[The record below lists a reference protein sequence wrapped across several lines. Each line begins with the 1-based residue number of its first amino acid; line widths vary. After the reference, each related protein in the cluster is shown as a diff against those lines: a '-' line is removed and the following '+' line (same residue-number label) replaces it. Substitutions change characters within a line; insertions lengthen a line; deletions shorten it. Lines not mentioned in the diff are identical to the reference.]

1 MTLYPASAGV
11 LIEVLARL
19 HAGVHVLEQ
28 SGRCVIEKQII
39 SDQEVSVEVLRW
51 CKMHTLTHLFLP
63 AVTHCGVV
71 QTLLSAFDRYFSPVA
86 MW

>member
-1 MTLYPASAGV
+1 MKGAAFGNDVTLYPASAGV

-39 SDQEVSVEVLRW
+39 SDQEASAEVLRW
-51 CKMHTLTHLFLP
+51 CKTFVLTGSDTLWGCTDI
-63 AVTHCGVV
+63 AVSG
-71 QTLLSAFDRYFSPVA
+71 
-86 MW
+86 